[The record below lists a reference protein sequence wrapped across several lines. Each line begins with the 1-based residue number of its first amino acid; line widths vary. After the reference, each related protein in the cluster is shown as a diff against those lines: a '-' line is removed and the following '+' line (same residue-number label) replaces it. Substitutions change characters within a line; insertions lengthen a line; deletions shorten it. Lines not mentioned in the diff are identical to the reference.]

1 MRRYYDRLGI
11 RGNPAPTSDENP
23 NSEAGRTP
31 PSSNFPQ
38 PHFVTNTLNQTPSTT
53 TSPREASD
61 LDIADLGLADL
72 AFAMELDN
80 EGQDEVGEK
89 YYVPAKFG
97 PKKGDSSQ
105 GR

>member
-11 RGNPAPTSDENP
+11 HPVPTSDVNT
-23 NSEAGRTP
+23 NSEAGRAP

-38 PHFVTNTLNQTPSTT
+38 LNSVTNALNQSPSTT

-89 YYVPAKFG
+89 YYVPAKFS
-97 PKKGDSSQ
+97 PNKGNSSG
-105 GR
+105 GRE

>member
-1 MRRYYDRLGI
+1 MIRYYRHLGI
-11 RGNPAPTSDENP
+11 HPVPTSDVNH
-23 NSEAGRTP
+23 NSENAGRAP

-38 PHFVTNTLNQTPSTT
+38 LNSVTNALNQTPSTT

-80 EGQDEVGEK
+80 EGLDEGGEK